1 MAKIKELKGIELIED
16 ILKSDDPEY
25 MKMQARQYLMGINL
39 QKSMGGFNIVEYLDK
54 NNWRPVLEGVYHD
67 NGYIVATD
75 ASILIY
81 LKKDYPAE
89 NEGKIISPLT
99 GEIVGRY
106 PNWRSVVPSTSIND
120 VIHKLD
126 EEAVNNVIATYSME
140 KKAKLYYQWYFC
152 IKGVFFDVKYL
163 KSLIKVMKELRMDSV
178 RLQVDHKGDI
188 MNNRALF
195 NENDNGG
202 FVLMPRTY
210 YPEDDPTGDTH
221 VFNL

>member
-1 MAKIKELKGIELIED
+1 MTRIKELKGIELIEN

-25 MKMQARQYLMGINL
+25 MKMQVRQYLSGINL
-39 QKSMGGFNIVEYLDK
+39 QKSMGSFNIVEYLDK
-54 NNWRPVLEGVYHD
+54 NNWRPVLEGAYHD

-75 ASILIY
+75 ALILIY

-99 GEIVGRY
+99 GEIIGKY

-126 EEAVNNVIATYSME
+126 EEAVKNVIATYSME
-140 KKAKLYYQWYFC
+140 KRAKLYYKWYFGVE
-152 IKGVFFDVKYL
+152 GVFFDVKYL
-163 KSLIKVMKELRMDSV
+163 KSLIKVMKELKIDSV
-178 RLQVDHKGDI
+178 RLQVDHEGVI

-202 FVLMPRTY
+202 FILMPMIY
-210 YPEDDPTGDTH
+210 KPENESTNDTH
-221 VFNL
+221 IFYL